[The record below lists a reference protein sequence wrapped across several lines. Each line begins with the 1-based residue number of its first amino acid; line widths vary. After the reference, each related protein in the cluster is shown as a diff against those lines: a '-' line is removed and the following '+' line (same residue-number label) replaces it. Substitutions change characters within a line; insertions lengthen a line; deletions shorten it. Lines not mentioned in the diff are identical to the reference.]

1 MIPWYCCN
9 FWRIHLQTNR
19 ASTCHSVRSFLNI
32 TLSKEMLDTTQESY
46 ALYKQRRRRSSL
58 DFLHPVGIFS
68 STGYISSS
76 LCYHLGV
83 CLRVRVEKY
92 VPPCGYYKR
101 NPSSNYNRLDKHPTT
116 GNGTSS
122 RKQYCPRLTPG
133 RLGVPDRVVLEGQ
146 VVEVPVHVVHHP
158 VLIKERRRAVL
169 ATLPLAPT
177 AAATYPRHAA
187 APLAPAAELQ
197 PCLCTGGST

>member
-83 CLRVRVEKY
+83 CLRE
-92 VPPCGYYKR
+92 G
-101 NPSSNYNRLDKHPTT
+101 TT
-116 GNGTSS
+116 GSVVKN
-122 RKQYCPRLTPG
+122 RVRRLPV
-133 RLGVPDRVVLEGQ
+133 RPKVFDMEEMLHWQ
-146 VVEVPVHVVHHP
+146 V
-158 VLIKERRRAVL
+158 
-169 ATLPLAPT
+169 
-177 AAATYPRHAA
+177 
-187 APLAPAAELQ
+187 
-197 PCLCTGGST
+197 CCS